1 MYLTEQRH
9 SIDSP
14 IRWTVAADG
23 GPEPLVNG
31 SAGRVDSMKR
41 RIRTVAEVGTDAVI
55 LLLVVWLF
63 PVAILVVGTPIVL
76 LARLVLEM
84 ARLF

>member
-14 IRWTVAADG
+14 VRWTVAG

-63 PVAILVVGTPIVL
+63 PVAILVVGTPIAL
-76 LARLVLEM
+76 LARLVLEI
-84 ARLF
+84 ARRF

>member
-1 MYLTEQRH
+1 
-9 SIDSP
+9 
-14 IRWTVAADG
+14 
-23 GPEPLVNG
+23 
-31 SAGRVDSMKR
+31 MKR